1 MKEAADYGGLF
12 SFGWRVVWFGGPVTG
27 AGGDGEFGVLREP
40 DLELVQA
47 GFG

>member
-1 MKEAADYGGLF
+1 MMAAFLFGGRRF
-12 SFGWRVVWFGGPVTG
+12 WFGNPVVG
-27 AGGDGEFGVLREP
+27 SGGDGELGVLREP